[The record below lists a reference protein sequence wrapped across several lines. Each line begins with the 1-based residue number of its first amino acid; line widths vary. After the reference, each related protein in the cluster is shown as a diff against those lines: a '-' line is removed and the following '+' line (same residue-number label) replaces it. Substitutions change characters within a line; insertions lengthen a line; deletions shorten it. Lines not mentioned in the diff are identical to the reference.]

1 MLAEVSDNIPGVD
14 TEQLAAVASLLLKLP
29 NTRAEPADR
38 FAQAVRTLVEKRA
51 QNAWPNE
58 GDADLAVFVMVD
70 HPRQAGQKHGA
81 RPFLDPL
88 AQGDPVLG
96 HLFFANGDAS
106 RGHVMPIPTEANA
119 ILDWIDD
126 HGLGGCPIVTVYRNS
141 KQMVTRR
148 AGTNDL
154 ARDDPIRDE
163 EPTATLL
170 ELKQA
175 LKHFHEGRL
184 ITPARCPKGVWEPDC
199 ADRYVPGPQPERS
212 IHYPLEIALDSWFHG
227 VLKTDSEA
235 KTTMGRIDLRMLTKK
250 EDKPFAYWSVMELKV
265 IKSFTNAPKGSHPSQ
280 VKETDNVDAIVEGV
294 KQAAAYQEDCS
305 AEEALLEIYDL
316 RKDKTGD
323 LTKREEVLAVKN
335 EVRRHPRIHAWPVF
349 GSARDARNARYTVG

>member
-1 MLAEVSDNIPGVD
+1 MPAEVSDNIPGVD
-14 TEQLAAVASLLLKLP
+14 TEQLAAVASLLPKLP

-163 EPTATLL
+163 EPTATLSRKIATAPL
-170 ELKQA
+170 RYIMSGLSDTGPKRRICPSPASGVNLPVDMLK
-175 LKHFHEGRL
+175 
-184 ITPARCPKGVWEPDC
+184 PAEHKAFP
-199 ADRYVPGPQPERS
+199 
-212 IHYPLEIALDSWFHG
+212 
-227 VLKTDSEA
+227 
-235 KTTMGRIDLRMLTKK
+235 
-250 EDKPFAYWSVMELKV
+250 
-265 IKSFTNAPKGSHPSQ
+265 
-280 VKETDNVDAIVEGV
+280 
-294 KQAAAYQEDCS
+294 
-305 AEEALLEIYDL
+305 
-316 RKDKTGD
+316 
-323 LTKREEVLAVKN
+323 
-335 EVRRHPRIHAWPVF
+335 
-349 GSARDARNARYTVG
+349 